1 MPFEAIPKIL
11 GDSNNKN
18 PAPKNPLASSGNLN
32 SGKFKI
38 LKKDDFKTFSK
49 INANGIN
56 DEFLGFFSLLA
67 SYSVLAHTSTA
78 KEGPK
83 RIVPIMPRTNFVTQY
98 TTFVESKLK
107 AQLDG
112 GQTTLYDI
120 IEKVTGS
127 DAKLAKETFTWT
139 GKKAGAVVT
148 PTGDTWNGKDADA
161 EAGTLE
167 VQKFLDYIQGWD
179 RVAKKALSKSWILW
193 SSWIRCCD
201 TARLEVSAPSWNRS
215 IKEPST
221 CPSSSFATLIKSREV
236 TSELLWKPMK
246 TRLSRTTLVR
256 HERNID
262 ILEEGKVLVLVPE
275 ALTRWRFS

>member
-1 MPFEAIPKIL
+1 MPFEAVLKIL
-11 GDSNNKN
+11 GVSNNKN

-49 INANGIN
+49 INANDIN
-56 DEFLGFFSLLA
+56 DEFLGFFSILA

-83 RIVPIMPRTNFVTQY
+83 RIVPIMPRANFVTQY

-120 IEKVTGS
+120 IQKATGS
-127 DAKLAKETFTWT
+127 DAKLAKEKFTWT

-148 PTGDTWNGKDADA
+148 PISDTWNGKDADVD
-161 EAGTLE
+161 AGTLE

-179 RVAKKALSKSWILW
+179 RVAKKALSKKLDLVELMDKTLRNGQIGGLGAKLEQLYQGTKNVP
-193 SSWIRCCD
+193 IFEFRD
-201 TARLEVSAPSWNRS
+201 LDPIKGNDLGTALEAYENKVIAYH
-215 IKEPST
+215 
-221 CPSSSFATLIKSREV
+221 
-236 TSELLWKPMK
+236 TSK
-246 TRLSRTTLVR
+246 
-256 HERNID
+256 
-262 ILEEGKVLVLVPE
+262 
-275 ALTRWRFS
+275 A